1 MKNSPS
7 VFSSSNVS
15 DSNTTSTV
23 EISSASVTVS
33 TPTISVSNN
42 LDGNRVV
49 IPTAESEDWLNRM
62 EDAIARLGSTLERF
76 INNSS
81 FRGYLID
88 FSVNASQ
95 SEIDGNS
102 SDEEDH
108 PQQRCNRG
116 SRNGDINALLPA
128 KETES
133 RQVGDAGHKTKKL
146 GRR

>member
-76 INNSS
+76 INNSTYPLS
-81 FRGYLID
+81 REEMTD
-88 FSVNASQ
+88 P
-95 SEIDGNS
+95 SE
-102 SDEEDH
+102 
-108 PQQRCNRG
+108 
-116 SRNGDINALLPA
+116 DI
-128 KETES
+128 
-133 RQVGDAGHKTKKL
+133 
-146 GRR
+146 